1 MLKLIVPGGQEWF
14 DEVNQEFVSQ
24 GKDVTLL
31 LEHSLLS
38 ISKWEAK
45 WKKAF
50 LDESRPRTPEEELD
64 YIRCMTINQGVDPF
78 AYFNISQKMMHQIH
92 DYINDQQT
100 ATTITR
106 HKKGRPSRRIVTSEV
121 IYSWMVR
128 YGIPFECQKWHLS
141 RLMRLIEVC
150 EADNGPAEKMPQSE
164 IMKQNAAIN
173 AARKAKHKTK
183 G

>member
-1 MLKLIVPGGQEWF
+1 MLKLIVPGKEWF
-14 DEVNQEFVSQ
+14 NDQTQEFVCLGS
-24 GKDVTLL
+24 DTTLL

-45 WKKAF
+45 WKKSF
-50 LDESRPRTPEEELD
+50 FDKPESRTAEEEID
-64 YIRCMTINQGVDPF
+64 YVRCMTINQGVDR
-78 AYFNISQKMMHQIH
+78 NIYYNLTADLMKQIH

-106 HKKGRPSRRIVTSEV
+106 HKKGKSSRRIVTSEV
-121 IYSWMVR
+121 MYSWMIR

-150 EADNGPAEKMPQSE
+150 EADNGPAEKMSQAE
-164 IMKQNAAIN
+164 IMKQNSALN
-173 AARKAKHKTK
+173 AARRAKHKTK